1 MNTILKII
9 IFYYIFSNIICINSY
24 ILNHEFKIKK
34 YKLLED
40 IFIINTR
47 ITYCVLYAPAII
59 SSIIFS
65 ILFHII
71 NEIHKKNR
79 STD

>member
-1 MNTILKII
+1 MNTISKII

-24 ILNHEFKIKK
+24 ILNRKFKIKK

-47 ITYCVLYAPAII
+47 ITYCVLYAPAFI
-59 SSIIFS
+59 SNIIFS